1 MLFKCS
7 CFNLHV
13 LFYQEKPG
21 ELVDSRL
28 DRGRIEV
35 DESKELSQL
44 AKPAFKNCP
53 AETIVFTFV

>member
-28 DRGRIEV
+28 DRERIEV
-35 DESKELSQL
+35 DTTKRT
-44 AKPAFKNCP
+44 ARTA
-53 AETIVFTFV
+53 TTG